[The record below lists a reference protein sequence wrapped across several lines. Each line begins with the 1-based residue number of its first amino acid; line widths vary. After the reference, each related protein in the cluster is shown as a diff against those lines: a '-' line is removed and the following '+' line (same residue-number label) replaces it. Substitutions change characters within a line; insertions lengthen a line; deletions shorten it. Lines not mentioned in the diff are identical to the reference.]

1 LLALLEVA
9 AGEGDLAGVAAEPVG
24 APDEDERCL
33 PAPLEHG
40 NEHRRVDPTGVTRRR
55 QSGERKP

>member
-1 LLALLEVA
+1 VA

-40 NEHRRVDPTGVTRRR
+40 NEHRRVDPTRVSRRR
-55 QSGERKP
+55 QSDERKP